1 MISTLSFN
9 SLLESLARRIHR
21 EWTGG
26 GDQFDFVL
34 LCEVS
39 MLSFG
44 DHSVLATDRQQPGF

>member
-9 SLLESLARRIHR
+9 NPLESLVRRIRR

-34 LCEVS
+34 LCEFS

-44 DHSVLATDRQQPGF
+44 YHSVLATDRQQREF